1 MCSSITLH
9 IYIFQNNIITLKL
22 KMQNKSKYTRN
33 EIVLNLAKSLPN
45 QKNLQRDSA
54 SRAIAENI
62 ASIFNEPTFQSRVIR
77 VILIKRILLK
87 IS

>member
-1 MCSSITLH
+1 M
-9 IYIFQNNIITLKL
+9 
-22 KMQNKSKYTRN
+22 
-33 EIVLNLAKSLPN
+33 LNLAKSLPN

-54 SRAIAENI
+54 TRAIAENI